1 MRGRRLPVIGRVAG
15 AAVPR
20 SDANIRLA
28 VSESTHEALELR
40 VFLDGTHADDFA
52 GLVGEDA
59 ALEVVLRPRA
69 GLGPGF
75 TQVLHEEGIAL
86 AGAGVALLLDG
97 HVAAGADDVGH
108 VDEVVAA
115 EAVEGDFGLF
125 AFVAVVH
132 GDDGARVLVVRG
144 LDGGFAVGVD
154 DEVFVAVEAVAEEF
168 LGVPGFVGDEDFG
181 HFGGFSFGFG
191 LDLRAMRRRVGV
203 VNSEFY

>member
-1 MRGRRLPVIGRVAG
+1 MFHHPDLLHGRAVGVVSLPVPRGRITVRVGDDGILGPVRRRRLPIIGRVART
-15 AAVPR
+15 AVPR
-20 SDANIRLA
+20 PDADICLA
-28 VSESTHEALELR
+28 VGKGAHKALELG
-40 VFLDGTHADDFA
+40 VFLDGAHADDFS

-59 ALEVVLRPRA
+59 ALEVVLRSRA

-75 TQVLHEEGIAL
+75 AQVLHEEGIAL

-125 AFVAVVH
+125 AFMAVVH
-132 GDDGARVLVVRG
+132 GDDGARVLVVGG

-154 DEVFVAVEAVAEEF
+154 DDVFVVVEAVT
-168 LGVPGFVGDEDFG
+168 
-181 HFGGFSFGFG
+181 
-191 LDLRAMRRRVGV
+191 
-203 VNSEFY
+203 